1 MVIGTGIDIIE
12 ISRIEQAI
20 ERNGELFLR
29 RIFTPAEQAYC
40 QARQLSAIH
49 YAGRFAAKEAAF
61 KALGTGW
68 AGKIRWV
75 DVEVEPSNPGPP
87 KLKLAGAAADQFQAM
102 GATKA
107 HLSISHSR
115 DYAVAMVIFEI

>member
-12 ISRIEQAI
+12 ISRIQDAI
-20 ERNGELFLR
+20 DRNGVLFLR
-29 RIFTPAEQAYC
+29 RIFTPLEQEYC
-40 QARQLSAIH
+40 QARHLSAMH

-75 DVEVEPSNPGPP
+75 DVEVESGAGGPP
-87 KLKLAGAAADQFQAM
+87 KLNLFGVAAERFSAL

-115 DYAVAMVIFEI
+115 DYAVAMVIFEN